1 MTLVPNNESKEII
14 RKYEEFWNKTKD
26 QIRKTTNNSNDY
38 DKKYIKIKFNSNDDL
53 PLNKTLELHNMTI
66 VVRAVFHEDNKYY
79 PQVFLEECLYKL

>member
-1 MTLVPNNESKEII
+1 MTLVPKNESKEII

-66 VVRAVFHEDNKYY
+66 VVRVVFHEDNKYH